1 MTTRNMTTRNKTTRI
16 ATLATALT
24 LLAMSAE
31 ATTVSWPFHG
41 CEAADVQALVAQGQ
55 EAWTGEQHTLGAWT
69 LHHSASLD
77 CADGDCR
84 ALLTM
89 TTDHAGK
96 LLAAEPVPAP
106 LALTSRARHLGQSL
120 TLEGAAAQN
129 LRDNLGEAAFTQDGA
144 VKRVMMDYGT
154 LTDRVSIRIRT
165 EVSCSQGEA
174 RCTVD
179 ADPIAYIPY
188 DDLTRCGSFAATN

>member
-1 MTTRNMTTRNKTTRI
+1 MNTRNRTARI
-16 ATLATALT
+16 AALATALA
-24 LLAMSAE
+24 LIAASAE
-31 ATTVSWPFHG
+31 AATVSWPFHG
-41 CEAADVQALVAQGQ
+41 CEAADIQALVAQGHDD
-55 EAWTGEQHTLGAWT
+55 WTGEPHTAGPWT

-77 CADGDCR
+77 CAGGGCE

-96 LLAAEPVPAP
+96 LLAAEPVPAA

-120 TLEGAAAQN
+120 TLDGEAAQS
-129 LRDNLGEAAFTQDGA
+129 LRDNLGEAAFIQDGA

-154 LTDRVSIRIRT
+154 LAEAVAIRIRT

-174 RCTVD
+174 RCTIK
-179 ADPIAYIPY
+179 ADPITYIAY
-188 DDLTRCGSFAATN
+188 DDRSPCGSLAAGLAATN